1 MFNEIKSLAE
11 EFPELKDAI
20 HTLKTSDN
28 HFAKKFDEY
37 DDVNKELHRIAEEIE
52 TPSDEYI
59 EQLKKK
65 RVAIKD
71 ELYATLKASE
81 QAA

>member
-20 HTLKTSDN
+20 HALKMSDN
-28 HFAKKFDEY
+28 HFGKKFEEY
-37 DDVNKELHRIAEEIE
+37 DEVNKELHRIAEEIE
-52 TPSDEYI
+52 TPSDDYI

-65 RVAIKD
+65 RLALKD
-71 ELYATLKASE
+71 ELYAALKASE
-81 QAA
+81 KAA

>member
-11 EFPELKDAI
+11 EFPEFKETI

-28 HFAKKFDEY
+28 HFGKKFDEY

-52 TPSDEYI
+52 TPSDDYI

-65 RVAIKD
+65 RLALKD
-71 ELYATLKASE
+71 ELYAALKANE
-81 QAA
+81 KAA